1 MLHCFRPTTLALALL
16 LGAGAAQAAD
26 APADAA
32 PLANGSSAPLPLDE
46 LRTFA
51 EVLDRVKAAYVEP
64 VDDKTLLENAIKGML
79 SNLDPHSAYLGP
91 EDFAELQESTSGEF
105 GGLGIEVG
113 SEDGFIKVVSP
124 IDDTPA
130 ARAGIQPGD
139 LIVQID
145 GKPTK
150 GQSMTEAVDS
160 MRGKAGSP
168 ITLTIVRDGGR
179 PFDVELKRAII
190 KVKSV
195 KSQVL
200 EPGYA
205 YLRIT
210 QFQVNT
216 GEEVVKALNQLRKDN
231 KGRLKGLV
239 LDLRNNPGGVL
250 QSAVEVA
257 DAFLTKG
264 LIVYTKAASPTPSC
278 ASAPTRPIPATR
290 FRWWC

>member
-1 MLHCFRPTTLALALL
+1 M
-16 LGAGAAQAAD
+16 
-26 APADAA
+26 
-32 PLANGSSAPLPLDE
+32 
-46 LRTFA
+46 
-51 EVLDRVKAAYVEP
+51 
-64 VDDKTLLENAIKGML
+64 
-79 SNLDPHSAYLGP
+79 
-91 EDFAELQESTSGEF
+91 
-105 GGLGIEVG
+105 
-113 SEDGFIKVVSP
+113 
-124 IDDTPA
+124 
-130 ARAGIQPGD
+130 
-139 LIVQID
+139 QID

-160 MRGKAGSP
+160 MRGKAGSA

-239 LDLRNNPGGVL
+239 LTCATTP
-250 QSAVEVA
+250 
-257 DAFLTKG
+257 
-264 LIVYTKAASPTPSC
+264 AACCSPPS
-278 ASAPTRPIPATR
+278 R
-290 FRWWC
+290 